1 MLHLIV
7 IHPQILEK
15 LMKLYENTYFSS
27 CAAILRKSHDITSTA
42 PREQNRD
49 VKIRK
54 HF

>member
-27 CAAILRKSHDITSTA
+27 GAAILKKSCDVTSTA

>member
-15 LMKLYENTYFSS
+15 LMELYENTYFSS
-27 CAAILRKSHDITSTA
+27 RTAILTKSCDVTSTV
-42 PREQNRD
+42 PREQNCD